1 MNTTASI
8 EFELLSMKPACYTS
22 LRDILRSPATV
33 VQLSKAPYSAANP
46 GYEIMI
52 RNRLV
57 KQAAWAYLQPMSTN
71 TESGGSAVLNR
82 LWTQFTGALFRLI
95 TTTFDCILRSLQV
108 KRSQSCK
115 IPTIGSV

>member
-57 KQAAWAYLQPMSTN
+57 KQAAWAYLQPMSTDI
-71 TESGGSAVLNR
+71 ESGGSAVFNH

-95 TTTFDCILRSLQV
+95 TTAFDCILLSLQV